1 MKDLIYFLALAR
13 EDRFR
18 LALGAVFAML
28 AALAGLALFSLAGW
42 VSSAAAGGAG
52 LAFGALIGGGGLR
65 ALALMRPVLRYLER
79 LASHDG
85 AFRSIARLRLWV
97 FDAATPLAPGPLT
110 GMRSGDLLARVTR
123 DVDALDGLFMRLL
136 TPVAAA
142 LAVVAGACVLLA
154 LTAPSALPAVLG
166 VYAFAAVLLPIIAA
180 RSGEAPGAAVISASA
195 GARAEAADLAAG
207 LADLKAGGAETRII
221 DRLEAAS
228 RDWINAQRALA
239 AQGRF
244 HGAVLGL
251 AAPIA
256 LVAGFAAAHA
266 GGADPAIAALAGFA
280 GFALFETAAPM
291 VQAGEQLGQTRAAA
305 RRMRALAEMAPASTR
320 PLHPVPA
327 PAGHDLSFEDVGFTY
342 PGADHPALD
351 GLDLAL
357 PEGARVAVV
366 GSSGA
371 GKSSLI
377 RLALGFYAPQGGT
390 VRLGGASLATLDPG
404 AARARLALAGQRAEL
419 LSGTVAENLRLAS
432 PDADDAALWAALA
445 LASADGFVRDLP
457 EGLETWIGEQGALV
471 SGGQARR
478 LVLARA
484 YLRGAPVL
492 LLDEPTEGL
501 DAANEAEIAAS
512 LGRWLDQDARR
523 SALIVTHRPRLLAL
537 VNEVAVMDQGRVI
550 ERGTPDALAAAG
562 GAFTRLFPGWAGTSG

>member
-1 MKDLIYFLALAR
+1 MRI
-13 EDRFR
+13 
-18 LALGAVFAML
+18 
-28 AALAGLALFSLAGW
+28 
-42 VSSAAAGGAG
+42 
-52 LAFGALIGGGGLR
+52 
-65 ALALMRPVLRYLER
+65 LALMRPVLRYLER

-97 FDAATPLAPGPLT
+97 FDAAAPLAPGPLT

-166 VYAFAAVLLPIIAA
+166 VYAVSAILLPFIAA

-207 LADLKAGGAETRII
+207 LADLKAGGAETRVIT
-221 DRLEAAS
+221 RLEAAS

-244 HGAVLGL
+244 HAAVLGL
-251 AAPIA
+251 AAPVA

-266 GGADPAIAALAGFA
+266 GGAGPALAALAGFA

-291 VQAGEQLGQTRAAA
+291 VQAGEQMGQTRAAA
-305 RRMRALAEMAPASTR
+305 RRMRALAQMAPVSTR
-320 PLHPVPA
+320 PAHPAAA
-327 PAGHDLSFEDVGFTY
+327 PAGHDLSFDNVRFTY
-342 PGADHPALD
+342 PGADRPALD
-351 GLDLAL
+351 GLNLAL

-377 RLALGFYAPQGGT
+377 RLALAFYTPQAGAVT
-390 VRLGGASLATLDPG
+390 LGGASLATLDPG

-419 LSGTVAENLRLAS
+419 LSGTVAENLRLAN
-432 PDADDAALWAALA
+432 PDADDAALWDALA

-457 EGLETWIGEQGALV
+457 DGLETWIGEQGALV

-501 DAANEAEIAAS
+501 DADNEAEIANS
-512 LGRWLDQDARR
+512 LARWLDQDARR

-550 ERGTPDALAAAG
+550 ERGAPDALAKAG
-562 GAFTRLFPGWAGTSG
+562 GAFARLFPGWIAHSA